1 MAGRTHT
8 VVDSSDGSDGSDGS
22 ASSDGNVGS
31 ASAST
36 GGGDAMSR
44 QSSMSEAHS
53 GLLVPLS
60 PSTPTTPSPSPSP
73 SSVFWGSSRARARGV
88 TGEGKGSGA
97 VMQGREGPEAH
108 GADVLMAAPSLAHA
122 AGAVAAG
129 RADGDGSGARGGGK
143 EIFVVSDGTA
153 WAADRAVGAA
163 VGLLNCGVGD
173 GRCSVHTRLYSQGG
187 KCADVR
193 ARGRGSG
200 AAGMCR
206 WINWPALLFPPS
218 RPTPQVTDTASL
230 LAIIHMA
237 ASSGALLVHSLADP
251 ALRHTAT
258 HTAAALHVAAVDLLG
273 PLLTAVGEHMG
284 VDAVGTGQGAGGKRV
299 GELGEEYFRRIEAVE
314 FTIRCVSLAPPACLL
329 LAAPLCFLLC
339 VSLSTVSAPAVPRL
353 TANHQHLPCSVVQ
366 GRHLGSVQAKA
377 LQLLLCA
384 SALTTHCTRL
394 PVCAPLLPCVCA
406 SAPLCVRLC
415 SPVCAPLLPC
425 VCASAPLCVR
435 LCSPVCAP
443 LLPCVCASAPLCV
456 RLCSPVCAPLL
467 PCVCAS
473 APLCVRLHAWR
484 AASRQDDGALPRNLG
499 QADII
504 LVGVSRT
511 GKTPLSMHLAHMGYK
526 VANVPLVPGVAPPAE
541 LLQAD
546 HVDQRRVFALT
557 IAAPTLAA
565 IRCTRYQR
573 LGLLPQQPH
582 RGAGRERSAWGRG
595 ERGAAYGEGM
605 GGGGRYCSV
614 EHVRGELEAA
624 DDLFSLHPLWPLI

>member
-1 MAGRTHT
+1 MLSRAAIRRTPLISARLRCMSLICARLVPPTPTRILRVSPARTGRRVETAAETRVWTGTPNAPSPPAALLLSLSCCCSLSLPLLLLLSCCLACAIYPPLLAYPFTYTLHFFPATRLHIFCLLTANASTGSGSESGSESGNESERESGHEGRMAGRTHT

-53 GLLVPLS
+53 GLLAPLS

-97 VMQGREGPEAH
+97 VVQGREGPEAR
-108 GADVLMAAPSLAHA
+108 GADVPMAAPSLAHA

-163 VGLLNCGVGD
+163 VGLLDCGVGD
-173 GRCSVHTRLYSQGG
+173 GRCSVHTRLYSQ
-187 KCADVR
+187 
-193 ARGRGSG
+193 
-200 AAGMCR
+200 
-206 WINWPALLFPPS
+206 
-218 RPTPQVTDTASL
+218 VTDTASL

-237 ASSGALLVHSLADP
+237 SSSGALLVHSLAGP

-284 VDAVGTGQGAGGKRV
+284 VDAGGAGQGAGGKRV

-314 FTIRCVSLAPPACLL
+314 FTI
-329 LAAPLCFLLC
+329 
-339 VSLSTVSAPAVPRL
+339 
-353 TANHQHLPCSVVQ
+353 
-366 GRHLGSVQAKA
+366 
-377 LQLLLCA
+377 
-384 SALTTHCTRL
+384 
-394 PVCAPLLPCVCA
+394 
-406 SAPLCVRLC
+406 
-415 SPVCAPLLPC
+415 
-425 VCASAPLCVR
+425 
-435 LCSPVCAP
+435 
-443 LLPCVCASAPLCV
+443 
-456 RLCSPVCAPLL
+456 
-467 PCVCAS
+467 
-473 APLCVRLHAWR
+473 
-484 AASRQDDGALPRNLG
+484 RQDDGALPRNLG

-541 LLQAD
+541 LLQAN

-565 IRCTRYQR
+565 IRRARYQR

-605 GGGGRYCSV
+605 GGGGRYCSA

-624 DDLFSLHPLWPLI
+624 DDLFSLHPLWPLIDVTGRPIEETAALILRIYHERMNLHAVPFVTRCY

>member
-53 GLLVPLS
+53 GLLAPLS

-97 VMQGREGPEAH
+97 VVQGREGPEAH

-314 FTIRCVSLAPPACLL
+314 FTIR
-329 LAAPLCFLLC
+329 
-339 VSLSTVSAPAVPRL
+339 
-353 TANHQHLPCSVVQ
+353 
-366 GRHLGSVQAKA
+366 
-377 LQLLLCA
+377 
-384 SALTTHCTRL
+384 
-394 PVCAPLLPCVCA
+394 
-406 SAPLCVRLC
+406 
-415 SPVCAPLLPC
+415 
-425 VCASAPLCVR
+425 
-435 LCSPVCAP
+435 
-443 LLPCVCASAPLCV
+443 
-456 RLCSPVCAPLL
+456 
-467 PCVCAS
+467 
-473 APLCVRLHAWR
+473 
-484 AASRQDDGALPRNLG
+484 QDDGALPRNLG

-605 GGGGRYCSV
+605 GGGGRYCSA

-624 DDLFSLHPLWPLI
+624 DDLFSLHPLWPLIDVTGRPIEETAALILRIYHERMNLHAVPFVTRCY